1 MGAFWEGLSS
11 QSHAT
16 GAEPATPPKAT
27 ANHHHG
33 SPARNSTNA
42 PLIATS
48 IAVPKS
54 GCSITSAV
62 GTAMITPVASTAPT
76 RGGSSCRSRYQA
88 AIIGSLRFTRPDG
101 WKYNSSS
108 STQLLPYL
116 PVPSPQ
122 PTTRPTLQA
131 PHPPAVPPR
140 TPTPPPP

>member
-76 RGGSSCRSRYQA
+76 RGGNSCRSRYQDRKSVVQGQSVSVRVDLGGRR
-88 AIIGSLRFTRPDG
+88 IIKNITFI
-101 WKYNSSS
+101 KIF
-108 STQLLPYL
+108 
-116 PVPSPQ
+116 
-122 PTTRPTLQA
+122 
-131 PHPPAVPPR
+131 
-140 TPTPPPP
+140 